1 MYNWIVAGSI
11 ASSDIRPND
20 NHQLH
25 LNQHVVKLKGCMEED
40 PKRHLTDCKIFP
52 ANCFSLIEKRR
63 IFDIRSRVT

>member
-25 LNQHVVKLKGCMEED
+25 LNQHVVKLKGCIEED
-40 PKRHLTDCKIFP
+40 PNSHLTDYKILR
-52 ANCFSLIEKRR
+52 ANCFSRLEKRR
-63 IFDIRSRVT
+63 I